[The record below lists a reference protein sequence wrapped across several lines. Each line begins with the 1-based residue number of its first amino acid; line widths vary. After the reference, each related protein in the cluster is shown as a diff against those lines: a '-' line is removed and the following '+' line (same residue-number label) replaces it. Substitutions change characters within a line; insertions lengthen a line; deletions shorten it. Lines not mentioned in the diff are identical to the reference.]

1 MYLGRALIHPQG
13 LGTDPAFRGGGASA
27 IDTTRLY
34 YDGNSQGGIMG
45 GALTALSP
53 DLDRAVLGVPG
64 MNYSNLLR
72 RSVDFDLYAKGELA
86 GVACDELPG
95 PGDAGPLAPIIEP
108 LGPAF
113 DAFVEIC
120 RQLPTPVGLYDNY
133 PNQAERPLILSLIQ
147 MVWDRGEAN
156 GYAHH
161 ITSDPL
167 AGTPPHE
174 ILLHPAFGDHQVAT
188 LTAEIEART
197 VGAVT
202 NAGPL
207 DAGRVPGA
215 DPLWG
220 IPRVDFSNPYS
231 GSAIVYW
238 DSGSPAPPTKNLPP
252 RDGADPHSHP
262 RSDVKARRQK
272 AAFLRPGG
280 VVTEQCA
287 GGPCYANG
295 YAGAP

>member
-1 MYLGRALIHPQG
+1 
-13 LGTDPAFRGGGASA
+13 
-27 IDTTRLY
+27 
-34 YDGNSQGGIMG
+34 MG

-161 ITSDPL
+161 ITYRPARRTRRRTRSSC
-167 AGTPPHE
+167 TPPS
-174 ILLHPAFGDHQVAT
+174 AT
-188 LTAEIEART
+188 TRS
-197 VGAVT
+197 
-202 NAGPL
+202 
-207 DAGRVPGA
+207 
-215 DPLWG
+215 
-220 IPRVDFSNPYS
+220 PR
-231 GSAIVYW
+231 
-238 DSGSPAPPTKNLPP
+238 
-252 RDGADPHSHP
+252 
-262 RSDVKARRQK
+262 
-272 AAFLRPGG
+272 
-280 VVTEQCA
+280 
-287 GGPCYANG
+287 
-295 YAGAP
+295 